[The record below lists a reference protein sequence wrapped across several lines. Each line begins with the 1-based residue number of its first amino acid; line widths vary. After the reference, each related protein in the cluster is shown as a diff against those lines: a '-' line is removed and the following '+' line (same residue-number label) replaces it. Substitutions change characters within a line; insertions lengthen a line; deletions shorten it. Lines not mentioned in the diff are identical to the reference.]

1 MANPNYYE
9 IPNLVDHRPK
19 IRPNAV
25 KDTFND
31 FSPNTFT
38 ILHINMRS
46 LVHKMHLFEV
56 LLAQLDVKFSCIIIS
71 ETWFSSNEYYEKY
84 FLDGYNLF
92 CSSRPSGGGGGIY
105 AYVSDEYEDSVTDI
119 RLTGSEAMVVCINRS
134 GRPVYSVFAVYHTPS
149 GVPSAF
155 LADLDAFLPALP
167 SNSIVVGDLN
177 FDLNPEND
185 TDNPTLDYMR
195 TMSLNGYF
203 NIIES
208 ATRFGATKTRLIDH
222 IFVKNLGRDIRS
234 CTVDTNLLADH
245 LPIIGC
251 IALPGHK
258 NSNNHECTRTI
269 TKLDRDQLYGKINDP
284 ENWLKVLACDDPDQ
298 AFTKF
303 TNSMQAFIAESSCTQ
318 VKSRAKSVN
327 SKSPG

>member
-1 MANPNYYE
+1 M
-9 IPNLVDHRPK
+9 
-19 IRPNAV
+19 
-25 KDTFND
+25 
-31 FSPNTFT
+31 
-38 ILHINMRS
+38 
-46 LVHKMHLFEV
+46 
-56 LLAQLDVKFSCIIIS
+56 
-71 ETWFSSNEYYEKY
+71 
-84 FLDGYNLF
+84 DGYNLF
-92 CSSRPSGGGGGIY
+92 CSSRPSGGGGGIC
-105 AYVSDEYEDSVTDI
+105 AYVSDEYEASVTDI
-119 RLTGSEAMVVCINRS
+119 RLTGSEAMVVRINRS
-134 GRPVYSVFAVYHTPS
+134 GRPVYSVFAVYRTPS

-208 ATRFGATKTRLIDH
+208 ATRFGATKTSLLDH

-269 TKLDRDQLYGKINDP
+269 TKLDKDQLYGKTNDP
-284 ENWLKVLACDDPDQ
+284 ENWLEVLACDDPDQ
-298 AFTKF
+298 VF
-303 TNSMQAFIAESSCTQ
+303 TNFTTSMQAFIAKSSCTQ